1 MITNFNTPSF
11 NSGGSTGTGK
21 KSNALYWLIGTA
33 LVGYVVYRYIIK
45 PEIDKQKQ
53 YATITQKE

>member
-11 NSGGSTGTGK
+11 NSGGSVGTGK

-45 PEIDKQKQ
+45 PEIDKQKS
-53 YATITQKE
+53 YDRTN